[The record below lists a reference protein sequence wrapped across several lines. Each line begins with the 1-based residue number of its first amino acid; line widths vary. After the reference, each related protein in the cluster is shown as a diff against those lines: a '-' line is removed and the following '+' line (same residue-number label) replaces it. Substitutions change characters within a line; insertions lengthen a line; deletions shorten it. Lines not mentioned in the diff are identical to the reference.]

1 MATFL
6 PSVYAFFAAAAAGC
20 LLATVFGE
28 LRRVG
33 TDRLTAVTLSALV
46 ATLAAAAAVVGQFGR
61 PALLF
66 SVFSNPGTAIFR
78 ELASL
83 LLALLAGAAYLA
95 ALRTGA
101 TRRTG
106 RKLSLLAAASGL
118 ILALAVGSAAVQ
130 PWRPVWNTWT
140 LVLPTAGFAWLAG
153 VMFAKGLGATGH
165 KNVGPALRLLKKA
178 EEKTIETASEPLLG
192 ERETCRLGA
201 SRRACRL
208 LRDRLERRLR
218 PRSARFA
225 SYVFE
230 RLALL
235 GGRDRSERSRVLP
248 RSSLR
253 LRRAEAK
260 SRFRHRFGDPR
271 RLLRG
276 RVATS
281 RVGIGLMKETLRT
294 TCKPL
299 PP

>member
-153 VMFAKGLGATGH
+153 VMLAKSLGAAGH
-165 KNVGPALRLLKKA
+165 ESAGPALSVLKKA
-178 EEKTIETASEPLLG
+178 EEKTGETASEPLW
-192 ERETCRLGA
+192 ESTRLAALAPLVGLACYFAAA
-201 SRRACRL
+201 STDA
-208 LRDRLERRLR
+208 
-218 PRSARFA
+218 SARTALASLLTGANAWLFWAGVIVPSVLLPFLAAQFA
-225 SYVFE
+225 SDTLKRNPVLGIA
-230 RLALL
+230 LASLSAFAAGAWQHLVL
-235 GGRDRSERSRVLP
+235 GL
-248 RSSLR
+248 
-253 LRRAEAK
+253 A
-260 SRFRHRFGDPR
+260 
-271 RLLRG
+271 
-276 RVATS
+276 
-281 RVGIGLMKETLRT
+281 
-294 TCKPL
+294 
-299 PP
+299 

>member
-6 PSVYAFFAAAAAGC
+6 PGVYAFFAAAAAGC

-106 RKLSLLAAASGL
+106 RKLSLL

-178 EEKTIETASEPLLG
+178 EEKTIETASEPLW
-192 ERETCRLGA
+192 ESTRLAALAPLVGLACYFAAA
-201 SRRACRL
+201 STDA
-208 LRDRLERRLR
+208 
-218 PRSARFA
+218 SARTALASLLTGANAWLFWAGVIVPSVLLSFLAAQFA
-225 SYVFE
+225 SDTLKRNPVLGIA
-230 RLALL
+230 LATLSAFAAGAWQHLVL
-235 GGRDRSERSRVLP
+235 GL
-248 RSSLR
+248 
-253 LRRAEAK
+253 A
-260 SRFRHRFGDPR
+260 
-271 RLLRG
+271 
-276 RVATS
+276 
-281 RVGIGLMKETLRT
+281 
-294 TCKPL
+294 
-299 PP
+299 

>member
-118 ILALAVGSAAVQ
+118 ILVLAVGSAAVQ

-153 VMFAKGLGATGH
+153 VMLAKSLGAAGH
-165 KNVGPALRLLKKA
+165 ESAGPALSVLKKA
-178 EEKTIETASEPLLG
+178 EEKTGETASEPLW
-192 ERETCRLGA
+192 ESTRLAALAPLVGLACYFAAA
-201 SRRACRL
+201 STDA
-208 LRDRLERRLR
+208 
-218 PRSARFA
+218 SARTALASLLTGANAWLFWAGVIVPSVLLSSLAAQFA
-225 SYVFE
+225 SDTLKRNPVLGIA
-230 RLALL
+230 LATLSAFAAGAWQHLVL
-235 GGRDRSERSRVLP
+235 GL
-248 RSSLR
+248 
-253 LRRAEAK
+253 A
-260 SRFRHRFGDPR
+260 
-271 RLLRG
+271 
-276 RVATS
+276 
-281 RVGIGLMKETLRT
+281 
-294 TCKPL
+294 
-299 PP
+299 

>member
-153 VMFAKGLGATGH
+153 VMLAKSLGAAGH
-165 KNVGPALRLLKKA
+165 ESAGPALSVLKKA
-178 EEKTIETASEPLLG
+178 EEKTGETASEPLW
-192 ERETCRLGA
+192 ESTRLAALAPLVGLACYFAAA
-201 SRRACRL
+201 STDA
-208 LRDRLERRLR
+208 
-218 PRSARFA
+218 SARTALASLLTGANAWLFWAGAIVPSVLLSFLAAQFTSDTLKRNPVLGIALATLSAFA
-225 SYVFE
+225 AGAWQHLVLG
-230 RLALL
+230 LA
-235 GGRDRSERSRVLP
+235 
-248 RSSLR
+248 
-253 LRRAEAK
+253 
-260 SRFRHRFGDPR
+260 
-271 RLLRG
+271 
-276 RVATS
+276 
-281 RVGIGLMKETLRT
+281 
-294 TCKPL
+294 
-299 PP
+299 

>member
-153 VMFAKGLGATGH
+153 VMLAKSLGAAGH
-165 KNVGPALRLLKKA
+165 ESAGPALSVLKKA
-178 EEKTIETASEPLLG
+178 EEKTGETASEPLW
-192 ERETCRLGA
+192 ESTRLAALAPLVGLACYFAAA
-201 SRRACRL
+201 STDA
-208 LRDRLERRLR
+208 
-218 PRSARFA
+218 SARTALASLLTGANAWLFGAGVIVPSVLLSFLAAQFA
-225 SYVFE
+225 SDTLKRNPVLGIA
-230 RLALL
+230 LATLSAFAAGAWQHLVL
-235 GGRDRSERSRVLP
+235 GL
-248 RSSLR
+248 
-253 LRRAEAK
+253 A
-260 SRFRHRFGDPR
+260 
-271 RLLRG
+271 
-276 RVATS
+276 
-281 RVGIGLMKETLRT
+281 
-294 TCKPL
+294 
-299 PP
+299 

>member
-6 PSVYAFFAAAAAGC
+6 PSVYAFFATAAAGC

-33 TDRLTAVTLSALV
+33 TGRLTAVTLSALV
-46 ATLAAAAAVVGQFGR
+46 ATLAAAAALVSQFGR

-118 ILALAVGSAAVQ
+118 ILVLAVGSAAVQ

-153 VMFAKGLGATGH
+153 VMLAKSLGAAGH
-165 KNVGPALRLLKKA
+165 ESAGPALSVLKKA
-178 EEKTIETASEPLLG
+178 EEKTGETASEPLW
-192 ERETCRLGA
+192 ESTRLAALAPLVGLACYFAAA
-201 SRRACRL
+201 STDA
-208 LRDRLERRLR
+208 
-218 PRSARFA
+218 SARTALASLLTGANAWLFWAGVIVPSVLLSSLAAQFA
-225 SYVFE
+225 SDTLKRNPVLGIA
-230 RLALL
+230 LATLSAFAAGAWQHLVL
-235 GGRDRSERSRVLP
+235 GL
-248 RSSLR
+248 
-253 LRRAEAK
+253 A
-260 SRFRHRFGDPR
+260 
-271 RLLRG
+271 
-276 RVATS
+276 
-281 RVGIGLMKETLRT
+281 
-294 TCKPL
+294 
-299 PP
+299 

>member
-101 TRRTG
+101 TRRTAG
-106 RKLSLLAAASGL
+106 KLSLLAALSGL
-118 ILALAVGSAAVQ
+118 LLALATGSAAVQ

-140 LVLPTAGFAWLAG
+140 LVLPTAGCAWLAG
-153 VMFAKGLGATGH
+153 VMLAKSLGAAGH
-165 KNVGPALRLLKKA
+165 ESAGPALSVLKKA
-178 EEKTIETASEPLLG
+178 EEKTGETASEPFRESTRLAALAPLVGLACYFAAASTDASASTALASLL
-192 ERETCRLGA
+192 TGA
-201 SRRACRL
+201 NAWLFWAGVIVPSVL
-208 LRDRLERRLR
+208 LSFL
-218 PRSARFA
+218 AAQFA
-225 SYVFE
+225 SDTLKRNPVLGIA
-230 RLALL
+230 LATLSAFAAGAWQHLVL
-235 GGRDRSERSRVLP
+235 GL
-248 RSSLR
+248 
-253 LRRAEAK
+253 A
-260 SRFRHRFGDPR
+260 
-271 RLLRG
+271 
-276 RVATS
+276 
-281 RVGIGLMKETLRT
+281 
-294 TCKPL
+294 
-299 PP
+299 

>member
-153 VMFAKGLGATGH
+153 VMLAKSLGAAGH
-165 KNVGPALRLLKKA
+165 ESAGPALSVLKKA
-178 EEKTIETASEPLLG
+178 EEKTGETASEPLW
-192 ERETCRLGA
+192 ESTRLAALAPLVGLACYFAAASTDASGRTALASLLTGA
-201 SRRACRL
+201 NAWLFWAGVIVPSVL
-208 LRDRLERRLR
+208 L
-218 PRSARFA
+218 SFFAAQFA
-225 SYVFE
+225 SDTLKRNPVLGIA
-230 RLALL
+230 LATLSAFAAGAWQHLVL
-235 GGRDRSERSRVLP
+235 GL
-248 RSSLR
+248 
-253 LRRAEAK
+253 A
-260 SRFRHRFGDPR
+260 
-271 RLLRG
+271 
-276 RVATS
+276 
-281 RVGIGLMKETLRT
+281 
-294 TCKPL
+294 
-299 PP
+299 

>member
-153 VMFAKGLGATGH
+153 VMLAKSLGAAGH
-165 KNVGPALRLLKKA
+165 ESAGPSLSVLKKA
-178 EEKTIETASEPLLG
+178 EEKTGETASEPLW
-192 ERETCRLGA
+192 ESTRLAALAPLVGLACYFAAA
-201 SRRACRL
+201 STDA
-208 LRDRLERRLR
+208 
-218 PRSARFA
+218 SARTALASLLTGANAWLFWAGVIVPSVLLSFLAAQFA
-225 SYVFE
+225 SDTLKRNPVLGIA
-230 RLALL
+230 LATLSAFAAGAWQHLVL
-235 GGRDRSERSRVLP
+235 GL
-248 RSSLR
+248 
-253 LRRAEAK
+253 A
-260 SRFRHRFGDPR
+260 
-271 RLLRG
+271 
-276 RVATS
+276 
-281 RVGIGLMKETLRT
+281 
-294 TCKPL
+294 
-299 PP
+299 

>member
-66 SVFSNPGTAIFR
+66 SVSSNPGTAIFR

-95 ALRTGA
+95 ALLTGA
-101 TRRTG
+101 TRRTAG
-106 RKLSLLAAASGL
+106 KLSLLAALSGL
-118 ILALAVGSAAVQ
+118 LLALAVGSAAVQ

-153 VMFAKGLGATGH
+153 VMLAKSLGAAGH
-165 KNVGPALRLLKKA
+165 ESAGPALSVLKKA
-178 EEKTIETASEPLLG
+178 EEKTGETASEPLW
-192 ERETCRLGA
+192 ESTRLAALAPLVGLACYFAAA
-201 SRRACRL
+201 STDA
-208 LRDRLERRLR
+208 
-218 PRSARFA
+218 SARTALASLLTGANAWLFWAGVIVPSVLLSFLAAQFA
-225 SYVFE
+225 SDTLKRNPVLGIA
-230 RLALL
+230 LATLSAFAAGAWQHLVL
-235 GGRDRSERSRVLP
+235 GLAR
-248 RSSLR
+248 
-253 LRRAEAK
+253 
-260 SRFRHRFGDPR
+260 
-271 RLLRG
+271 
-276 RVATS
+276 
-281 RVGIGLMKETLRT
+281 
-294 TCKPL
+294 
-299 PP
+299 

>member
-83 LLALLAGAAYLA
+83 LLTLLAGAAYLA

-153 VMFAKGLGATGH
+153 VMLAKSLGAAGH
-165 KNVGPALRLLKKA
+165 ESAGPALSVLKKA
-178 EEKTIETASEPLLG
+178 EEKTGETASEPLW
-192 ERETCRLGA
+192 ESTRLAALAPLVGLACYFAAA
-201 SRRACRL
+201 STDA
-208 LRDRLERRLR
+208 
-218 PRSARFA
+218 SARTALASLLTGANAWLFWAGVIVPSVLLSFLAAQFA
-225 SYVFE
+225 SDTLKRNPVLGIA
-230 RLALL
+230 LATLSAFAAGAWQHLVL
-235 GGRDRSERSRVLP
+235 GL
-248 RSSLR
+248 
-253 LRRAEAK
+253 A
-260 SRFRHRFGDPR
+260 
-271 RLLRG
+271 
-276 RVATS
+276 
-281 RVGIGLMKETLRT
+281 
-294 TCKPL
+294 
-299 PP
+299 

>member
-106 RKLSLLAAASGL
+106 RKLSLLVAASGL

-153 VMFAKGLGATGH
+153 VLLAKGLAASDAFR
-165 KNVGPALRLLKKA
+165 KECAGPALGILRKA
-178 EEKTIETASEPLLG
+178 EEKTHQAAPEPLWKDA
-192 ERETCRLGA
+192 RIAAGA
-201 SRRACRL
+201 PLVGLALYFAAASTDA
-208 LRDRLERRLR
+208 
-218 PRSARFA
+218 SARTALASLLTGANAWLFWAGVIVPSVLLSFLAAQFA
-225 SYVFE
+225 SDTLKRNPVLGIA
-230 RLALL
+230 LATLSAFAAGAWQHLVL
-235 GGRDRSERSRVLP
+235 GL
-248 RSSLR
+248 
-253 LRRAEAK
+253 A
-260 SRFRHRFGDPR
+260 
-271 RLLRG
+271 
-276 RVATS
+276 
-281 RVGIGLMKETLRT
+281 
-294 TCKPL
+294 
-299 PP
+299 

>member
-95 ALRTGA
+95 ALRAGA

-153 VMFAKGLGATGH
+153 VMLAKSLGAAGH
-165 KNVGPALRLLKKA
+165 ESAGPALSVLKKA
-178 EEKTIETASEPLLG
+178 EEKTGETASEPLW
-192 ERETCRLGA
+192 ESTRLAALAPLVGLACYFAAA
-201 SRRACRL
+201 STDA
-208 LRDRLERRLR
+208 
-218 PRSARFA
+218 SARTALASLLTGANAWLFWAGVIVPSVLLSFLAAQFA
-225 SYVFE
+225 SDTLKRNPVLGIA
-230 RLALL
+230 LATLSAFAAGAWQHLVL
-235 GGRDRSERSRVLP
+235 GL
-248 RSSLR
+248 
-253 LRRAEAK
+253 A
-260 SRFRHRFGDPR
+260 
-271 RLLRG
+271 
-276 RVATS
+276 
-281 RVGIGLMKETLRT
+281 
-294 TCKPL
+294 
-299 PP
+299 

>member
-118 ILALAVGSAAVQ
+118 ILALVVGSAAVQ

-153 VMFAKGLGATGH
+153 VMLAKSLGAAGH
-165 KNVGPALRLLKKA
+165 ESAGPALSVLKKA
-178 EEKTIETASEPLLG
+178 EEKTGETASEPLW
-192 ERETCRLGA
+192 ESTRLAALAPLVGLACYFAAA
-201 SRRACRL
+201 STDA
-208 LRDRLERRLR
+208 
-218 PRSARFA
+218 SARTALASLLTGANAWLFWAGVIVPSVPLSFLAAQFA
-225 SYVFE
+225 SDTLKRNPVLGIA
-230 RLALL
+230 LATLSAFAAGAWQHLVL
-235 GGRDRSERSRVLP
+235 GL
-248 RSSLR
+248 
-253 LRRAEAK
+253 A
-260 SRFRHRFGDPR
+260 
-271 RLLRG
+271 
-276 RVATS
+276 
-281 RVGIGLMKETLRT
+281 
-294 TCKPL
+294 
-299 PP
+299 

>member
-6 PSVYAFFAAAAAGC
+6 PSVYAFFATAAAGC

-118 ILALAVGSAAVQ
+118 ILVLAVGSAAVQ

-153 VMFAKGLGATGH
+153 VMLAKSLGAAGH
-165 KNVGPALRLLKKA
+165 ESAGPALSVLKKA
-178 EEKTIETASEPLLG
+178 EEKTGETASEPLW
-192 ERETCRLGA
+192 ESTRLAALAPLVGLACYFAAA
-201 SRRACRL
+201 STDA
-208 LRDRLERRLR
+208 
-218 PRSARFA
+218 SARTALASLLTGANAWLFWAGVIVPSVLLSSLAAQFA
-225 SYVFE
+225 SDTLKRNPVLGIA
-230 RLALL
+230 LATLSAFAAGAWQHLVL
-235 GGRDRSERSRVLP
+235 GL
-248 RSSLR
+248 
-253 LRRAEAK
+253 A
-260 SRFRHRFGDPR
+260 
-271 RLLRG
+271 
-276 RVATS
+276 
-281 RVGIGLMKETLRT
+281 
-294 TCKPL
+294 
-299 PP
+299 

>member
-1 MATFL
+1 MATCL
-6 PSVYAFFAAAAAGC
+6 PGVYAFFAAAAAGC

-153 VMFAKGLGATGH
+153 VMLAKSLGAAGH
-165 KNVGPALRLLKKA
+165 ESAGPALSVLKKA
-178 EEKTIETASEPLLG
+178 EEKTGETASEPLW
-192 ERETCRLGA
+192 ESTRLAALAPLVGLACYFAAA
-201 SRRACRL
+201 STDA
-208 LRDRLERRLR
+208 
-218 PRSARFA
+218 SARTALASLLTGANAWLFWAGVIVPSVLLSFLAAQFA
-225 SYVFE
+225 SDTLKRNPVLGIA
-230 RLALL
+230 LATLSAFAAGAWQHLVL
-235 GGRDRSERSRVLP
+235 GL
-248 RSSLR
+248 
-253 LRRAEAK
+253 A
-260 SRFRHRFGDPR
+260 
-271 RLLRG
+271 
-276 RVATS
+276 
-281 RVGIGLMKETLRT
+281 
-294 TCKPL
+294 
-299 PP
+299 

>member
-118 ILALAVGSAAVQ
+118 ILALVVGSAAVQ

-153 VMFAKGLGATGH
+153 VMLAKSLGAAGH
-165 KNVGPALRLLKKA
+165 ESAGPALSVLKKA
-178 EEKTIETASEPLLG
+178 EEKTGETASEPLW
-192 ERETCRLGA
+192 ESTRLAALAPLVGLACYFAAA
-201 SRRACRL
+201 STDA
-208 LRDRLERRLR
+208 
-218 PRSARFA
+218 SARTALASLLTGANAWLFWAGVIVPSVLLSFLAAQFA
-225 SYVFE
+225 SDTLKRNPVLGIA
-230 RLALL
+230 LATLSAFAAGAWQHLVL
-235 GGRDRSERSRVLP
+235 GL
-248 RSSLR
+248 
-253 LRRAEAK
+253 A
-260 SRFRHRFGDPR
+260 
-271 RLLRG
+271 
-276 RVATS
+276 
-281 RVGIGLMKETLRT
+281 
-294 TCKPL
+294 
-299 PP
+299 

>member
-46 ATLAAAAAVVGQFGR
+46 ATLAAAAALVGQFGR

-83 LLALLAGAAYLA
+83 LLALLSGAAYLA

-153 VMFAKGLGATGH
+153 VMLAKSLGAAGH
-165 KNVGPALRLLKKA
+165 ESAGPALSVLKKA
-178 EEKTIETASEPLLG
+178 EEKTGETASEPLW
-192 ERETCRLGA
+192 ESTRLADLAPLVGLACYFAAA
-201 SRRACRL
+201 STDA
-208 LRDRLERRLR
+208 
-218 PRSARFA
+218 SARTALASLLTGANAWLFWAGVIVPSVLLSFLAAQFA
-225 SYVFE
+225 SDALKRNPVLGIA
-230 RLALL
+230 LATLSAFAAGAWQHLVL
-235 GGRDRSERSRVLP
+235 GL
-248 RSSLR
+248 
-253 LRRAEAK
+253 A
-260 SRFRHRFGDPR
+260 
-271 RLLRG
+271 
-276 RVATS
+276 
-281 RVGIGLMKETLRT
+281 
-294 TCKPL
+294 
-299 PP
+299 

>member
-130 PWRPVWNTWT
+130 PWRPVWTTWT

-153 VMFAKGLGATGH
+153 VMLAKSLGAAGH
-165 KNVGPALRLLKKA
+165 ESAGPALSVLKKA
-178 EEKTIETASEPLLG
+178 EEKTGETASEPLW
-192 ERETCRLGA
+192 ESTRLAALAPLVGLACYFAAA
-201 SRRACRL
+201 STDA
-208 LRDRLERRLR
+208 
-218 PRSARFA
+218 SARTALASLLTGANAWLFWAGVIVPSVLLSFLAAQLASDTLKRNPVLGIALATLSAFA
-225 SYVFE
+225 AGAWQHLVLG
-230 RLALL
+230 LA
-235 GGRDRSERSRVLP
+235 
-248 RSSLR
+248 
-253 LRRAEAK
+253 
-260 SRFRHRFGDPR
+260 
-271 RLLRG
+271 
-276 RVATS
+276 
-281 RVGIGLMKETLRT
+281 
-294 TCKPL
+294 
-299 PP
+299 

>member
-33 TDRLTAVTLSALV
+33 PDRLTAVTLSALV
-46 ATLAAAAAVVGQFGR
+46 ATLAAPAAVVGQFGR

-153 VMFAKGLGATGH
+153 VMLAKSLGAAGH
-165 KNVGPALRLLKKA
+165 ESAGPALSVLKKA
-178 EEKTIETASEPLLG
+178 EEKTGETASEPLW
-192 ERETCRLGA
+192 ESTRLAALAPLVGLACYFAAA
-201 SRRACRL
+201 STDA
-208 LRDRLERRLR
+208 
-218 PRSARFA
+218 SARTALASLLTGANAWLFWAGVIVPSVLLSFLAAQFA
-225 SYVFE
+225 SDTLKRNPVLGIA
-230 RLALL
+230 LATLSAFAAGAWQHLVL
-235 GGRDRSERSRVLP
+235 GL
-248 RSSLR
+248 
-253 LRRAEAK
+253 A
-260 SRFRHRFGDPR
+260 
-271 RLLRG
+271 
-276 RVATS
+276 
-281 RVGIGLMKETLRT
+281 
-294 TCKPL
+294 
-299 PP
+299 

>member
-46 ATLAAAAAVVGQFGR
+46 ATLAAAVAVVGQFGR

-140 LVLPTAGFAWLAG
+140 LVLPMAGFAWLAG
-153 VMFAKGLGATGH
+153 VMLAKSLGAAGH
-165 KNVGPALRLLKKA
+165 ESAGPALSVLKKA
-178 EEKTIETASEPLLG
+178 EEKTGETASEPLW
-192 ERETCRLGA
+192 ESTRLAALAPLVGLACYFAAA
-201 SRRACRL
+201 STDA
-208 LRDRLERRLR
+208 
-218 PRSARFA
+218 SARTALASLLTGANAWLFWAGVIVPSVLLSFLAAQLASDTLKRNPVLGIALATLSAFA
-225 SYVFE
+225 AGAWQHLVLG
-230 RLALL
+230 LA
-235 GGRDRSERSRVLP
+235 
-248 RSSLR
+248 
-253 LRRAEAK
+253 
-260 SRFRHRFGDPR
+260 
-271 RLLRG
+271 
-276 RVATS
+276 
-281 RVGIGLMKETLRT
+281 
-294 TCKPL
+294 
-299 PP
+299 

>member
-6 PSVYAFFAAAAAGC
+6 PGVYAFFAAAAAGC

-118 ILALAVGSAAVQ
+118 ILALAVGSAAGQ

-140 LVLPTAGFAWLAG
+140 LVLPTASFAWLAG
-153 VMFAKGLGATGH
+153 VMLAKSLGAAGH
-165 KNVGPALRLLKKA
+165 ESAGPALSVLKKA
-178 EEKTIETASEPLLG
+178 EEKTGETASEPLW
-192 ERETCRLGA
+192 ESSRLAALAPLVGL
-201 SRRACRL
+201 ACYFAAAL
-208 LRDRLERRLR
+208 TDA
-218 PRSARFA
+218 SARTALASLLTGANAWLFWAGVIVPSVLLSFLAAQFA
-225 SYVFE
+225 SDTLKRNPVLGIA
-230 RLALL
+230 LATLSAFAAGAWQHLVL
-235 GGRDRSERSRVLP
+235 GL
-248 RSSLR
+248 
-253 LRRAEAK
+253 A
-260 SRFRHRFGDPR
+260 
-271 RLLRG
+271 
-276 RVATS
+276 
-281 RVGIGLMKETLRT
+281 
-294 TCKPL
+294 
-299 PP
+299 